1 MDGELYCTHVRE
13 EVRRGQPEDTK
24 RRDDPGVRKRMDIK
38 EKIYIRLYF
47 ITLLN
52 YFINTQRGWLE

>member
-1 MDGELYCTHVRE
+1 VRE
-13 EVRRGQPEDTK
+13 EVRRGQPEGTK

-52 YFINTQRGWLE
+52 YFINTQQGWLE